1 MPMKHR
7 AIRSSWLFEP
17 NVWCMSDVAYD
28 TDTCDTFGESILV
41 CAAPTTWCT
50 DLSVC
55 YISRLICNQYAMWHL
70 HRSSTCNGRIDL
82 SLRCI
87 CFHGGLDL
95 PMASASIKLQAL
107 QAKASSPLFFGFS
120 FSFSSFSFFLS
131 PSRSPRGK
139 YLNASFIVW
148 VYDNP

>member
-17 NVWCMSDVAYD
+17 NVWCSLWYGHVRHFWRIYL
-28 TDTCDTFGESILV
+28 GLR
-41 CAAPTTWCT
+41 CT
-50 DLSVC
+50 DLMHRYV
-55 YISRLICNQYAMWHL
+55 IFFKIKIPICNQYAMYL
-70 HRSSTCNGRIDL
+70 HRSSTCNNQIDL

-107 QAKASSPLFFGFS
+107 QAKAPSPLSFGFS

-139 YLNASFIVW
+139 HLNASFIVL